1 MEELIT
7 SGFVAVLA
15 AGYFVTPRLSH
26 AARRRRDARALR
38 THVLSEVEAGRRSLD
53 DEVVTDVLTWCDEV
67 VQTGRDVP
75 LTVR

>member
-1 MEELIT
+1 MEELIL
-7 SGFVAVLA
+7 SGFVAALA
-15 AGYFVTPRLSH
+15 AGYIATGRLSR

-38 THVLSEVEAGRRSLD
+38 THLMREVEAGRRSLD
-53 DEVVTDVLTWCDEV
+53 DEVVAGVLSWCDEV